1 MLNRRSLLMGA
12 AALPLAALAQRVPAA
27 AATLPGLE
35 KASMRGSIDSLEFGV
50 RPGALDDQSKAFSRM
65 LKEASDTDT
74 PVFLP
79 AGTYVVSNLA
89 LPRRVRL
96 SGVPGA
102 TRIVYGG
109 DGHLMLAE
117 ETDLI
122 DLSGILFDGANR
134 WIGDEAQ
141 GLLDFR
147 RVPELSLR
155 DCRILGSGKNGLS
168 LERVAG
174 RVEACTISGAA
185 DAAIY
190 SVEAAGLSISGN
202 TIRDCANGG
211 ILVHR
216 WQAADDGTI
225 VSGNRIERIAARN
238 GGTGQ
243 FGNGI
248 NVFRANGVLVSD
260 NHVSDCAF
268 SAIRANSSSNLRIT
282 GNAAIRSGETALY
295 AEFAFDGAVIS
306 ANIVDGAANGISV
319 VNFNEGGRMATVS
332 GNIVRNLSSKG
343 PYKADPPGFGVGITV
358 EADSAVTGNMVENA
372 PLHGI
377 AIGWGAFMRNV
388 VATGNVVRKAGTG
401 IAVSVAPGA
410 GHAVI
415 SDNLIDQV
423 LVGGVVGY
431 EWTRPVTG
439 DLAKSGAE
447 TWPNLTVERNRVS

>member
-1 MLNRRSLLMGA
+1 MLNRRSLLAGA
-12 AALPLAALAQRVPAA
+12 AALPLAALARRVPAA

-35 KASMRGSIDSLEFGV
+35 NASMRGSIDSLEFGV
-50 RPGALDDQSKAFSRM
+50 RPGALDDQSRAFARM
-65 LKEASDTDT
+65 LQKASDTDT

-79 AGTYVVSNLA
+79 AGTYVVSNLV

-96 SGVPGA
+96 AGVPGA

-109 DGHLMLAE
+109 DGHLLLAE

-147 RVPELSLR
+147 HVPELTLR
-155 DCRILGSGKNGLS
+155 DCRILGSGRNGIS

-174 RVEACTISGAA
+174 RIEATTVSGAA
-185 DAAIY
+185 EAGIY
-190 SVEAAGLSISGN
+190 SVEAAGLTIAGN
-202 TIRDCANGG
+202 TVSDCANGG

-225 VSGNRIERIAARN
+225 VTGNRVERIAARN

-248 NVFRANGVLVSD
+248 NVFRANGVLVANNSIA
-260 NHVSDCAF
+260 DCAF
-268 SAIRANSSSNLRIT
+268 SAIRANSSSNLRVT
-282 GNAAIRSGETALY
+282 GNAALRSGETALY
-295 AEFAFDGAVIS
+295 AEFAFDGAIVN
-306 ANIVDGAANGISV
+306 ANIVDGAANGISI
-319 VNFNEGGRMATVS
+319 VNFNEGGRMGTIG
-332 GNIVRNLSSKG
+332 GNIVRNLSATG

-358 EADSAVTGNMVENA
+358 EADCAVTGNMVENA

-377 AIGWGAFMRNV
+377 GIGWGAFMRNV

-415 SDNLIDQV
+415 SDNLIDEV
-423 LVGGVVGY
+423 TVGGVVGY
-431 EWTRPVTG
+431 EWTRPVTE
-439 DLAKSGAE
+439 DLAVHGAE
-447 TWPNLTVERNRVS
+447 GWPNLTVERNRVS